1 MSYLAMV
8 ILQAVVALRVW
19 YLLSA
24 RRTARA
30 FVMLS
35 FSITIAVTS
44 HELAIMYPKFI
55 PAAVFAHSACTP
67 PLVANFWKLCVPEL
81 VLQTIIFAAILW
93 PAVDLWKRGRHS
105 QLLNR
110 IVRDGGLFYVAV
122 FTASAFTAI
131 GSLQQNNFSVMW
143 VAVFSDFL
151 LAITCISVSRL
162 MLSIRTLAAEISPS
176 MDLDE
181 LLSTAELN
189 RVRWRRGRHDRELIV
204 EIDTV
209 EGLELDEPEG
219 LLDRPSGTP
228 SVYMS
233 TVGRYTNAELEL
245 IDDV

>member
-1 MSYLAMV
+1 MGCGV
-8 ILQAVVALRVW
+8 FRVGIS
-19 YLLSA
+19 LLGNA
-24 RRTARA
+24 HTGTRQ
-30 FVMLS
+30 L
-35 FSITIAVTS
+35 ITFLIS
-44 HELAIMYPKFI
+44 
-55 PAAVFAHSACTP
+55 
-67 PLVANFWKLCVPEL
+67 
-81 VLQTIIFAAILW
+81 
-93 PAVDLWKRGRHS
+93 
-105 QLLNR
+105 
-110 IVRDGGLFYVAV
+110 
-122 FTASAFTAI
+122 
-131 GSLQQNNFSVMW
+131 
-143 VAVFSDFL
+143 FL

-204 EIDTV
+204 EIDTM